1 MPSPSTPE
9 DKLTLS
15 FHTLRNVP
23 AGIPIVFA
31 LAAFLSAYSGS
42 PFSGRGSSPYVQR
55 GQGIYCV
62 RDCQGAD
69 DTWNR
74 RNQEA
79 TSSANL
85 GPLFLV
91 FSFPVAMTLATILA
105 VSLGWLP
112 GISVSRLLSGLA
124 LLYGGSVATALL
136 GILSLILGVTR
147 WGPLALLG
155 LLLGLL
161 AVAANLY
168 SLVLARSVMTGR
180 DASTGREGRLVFLA
194 FFASS
199 ALGSVV
205 GGALYPLLPIFIFPN
220 CMEMALGAAFGA
232 SLVLPQVSPRLLPAP
247 VQLSP
252 AVRGMV
258 ERLVLALGAQ
268 VAVSAIT
275 LFQPVSRPILPVQNG
290 PSLLTPFILA
300 QMPFIV
306 LICVLLKQPGR
317 RAFTFLI
324 AALAFGILQV
334 FFDPV
339 VLLSYRQIYLDHPI
353 GLMWPAFS
361 LVIYMVTG
369 VLAYMLIQKSK
380 LKPKPWSAILG
391 TAGMFSY
398 FLLIR
403 EVTPHLYSLGK

>member
-1 MPSPSTPE
+1 VSSPSTPE
-9 DKLTLS
+9 DRLTLL

-31 LAAFLSAYSGS
+31 LAAFLSAYTGS
-42 PFSGRGSSPYVQR
+42 AYSAGESNAYLQR

-62 RDCQGAD
+62 RNCQGVNE
-69 DTWNR
+69 TWSQHNP
-74 RNQEA
+74 EA
-79 TSSANL
+79 TSSANR

-91 FSFPVAMTLATILA
+91 FSFPVAMTLATVLA
-105 VSLGWLP
+105 MSLGWWP
-112 GISVSRLLSGLA
+112 RINVSRLLSGLA

-147 WGPLALLG
+147 WWPSALLG

-161 AVAANLY
+161 AVAVNLY
-168 SLVLARSVMTGR
+168 AMVMARAAMTGR
-180 DASTGREGRLVFLA
+180 DASAGREGRLVFSA
-194 FFASS
+194 FFVSA
-199 ALGSVV
+199 ALGSII
-205 GGALYPLLPIFIFPN
+205 GAVLYPLLPIFIFPN
-220 CMEMALGAAFGA
+220 GMDMVLGAAFGA

-252 AVRGMV
+252 AVRGIV

-275 LFQPVSRPILPVQNG
+275 LFQPVSRSILPVQDG

-300 QMPFIV
+300 QVPFII

-317 RAFTFLI
+317 QAFTFLT
-324 AALAFGILQV
+324 ATLAFGILQT

-353 GLMWPAFS
+353 GLMWPALS
-361 LVIYMVTG
+361 AVIYILTG
-369 VLAYMLIQKSK
+369 ILAYMVIQKTK
-380 LKPKPWSAILG
+380 LRPKPWSAILG
-391 TAGMFSY
+391 TAGMFCY
-398 FLLIR
+398 FLLIKG
-403 EVTPHLYSLGK
+403 VTPHLYSLEK

>member
-1 MPSPSTPE
+1 
-9 DKLTLS
+9 
-15 FHTLRNVP
+15 
-23 AGIPIVFA
+23 

-42 PFSGRGSSPYVQR
+42 PFSGRKSSPYVQQ

-220 CMEMALGAAFGA
+220 CMEMALGAAFGELDA
-232 SLVLPQVSPRLLPAP
+232 RATSGDSARELCQGAPRRAPA
-247 VQLSP
+247 QDHTSRR
-252 AVRGMV
+252 VRAR
-258 ERLVLALGAQ
+258 RLD
-268 VAVSAIT
+268 
-275 LFQPVSRPILPVQNG
+275 LPV
-290 PSLLTPFILA
+290 L
-300 QMPFIV
+300 
-306 LICVLLKQPGR
+306 R
-317 RAFTFLI
+317 I
-324 AALAFGILQV
+324 A
-334 FFDPV
+334 
-339 VLLSYRQIYLDHPI
+339 
-353 GLMWPAFS
+353 
-361 LVIYMVTG
+361 
-369 VLAYMLIQKSK
+369 
-380 LKPKPWSAILG
+380 LKPHRRPCDPALQG
-391 TAGMFSY
+391 
-398 FLLIR
+398 R
-403 EVTPHLYSLGK
+403 